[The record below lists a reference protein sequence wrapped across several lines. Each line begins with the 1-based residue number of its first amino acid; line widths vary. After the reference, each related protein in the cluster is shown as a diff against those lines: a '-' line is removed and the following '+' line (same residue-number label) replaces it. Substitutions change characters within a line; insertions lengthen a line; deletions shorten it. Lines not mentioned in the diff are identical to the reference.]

1 MASVPGSGHGRVFCT
16 AIVRAQVGVS
26 LSLWRG
32 LVPQGAPVVRGN
44 PFKAVCGL
52 LYSFVVGQ
60 VRRLIRL
67 KQSLPKPCR
76 LE

>member
-1 MASVPGSGHGRVFCT
+1 MASVPEGGHGRVSCI
-16 AIVRAQVGVS
+16 AIIRAQVGVS

-44 PFKAVCGL
+44 PFKTVCGL
-52 LYSFVVGQ
+52 LYSCVVGQ

-67 KQSLPKPCR
+67 RQSLPKPCR